1 MIIIRDMCGHAQIV
15 HLPIIACCLL
25 WNLKMGKK
33 RDSSGFTLVELMTV
47 IMIVAILTAVAVPL
61 MRGRIDA
68 SKWSEGRAM
77 MGTIATALRAYGAE
91 KGDVGTWPPS
101 LTQLGFVPGDLTGT
115 YFVDGDF
122 TWANAAYDSTLTPS
136 LTYTISCT
144 PSAVTLVPAT
154 MTLDHLGAWTP

>member
-1 MIIIRDMCGHAQIV
+1 VAHKGKTQYENIGNMVIFKTFFRR
-15 HLPIIACCLL
+15 
-25 WNLKMGKK
+25 LKMRKK
-33 RDSSGFTLVELMTV
+33 RQRRGFTLIELMVV
-47 IMIVAILTAVAVPL
+47 ILIVGILAAVAIPL

-68 SKWSEGRAM
+68 AKWSEGKAM

-91 KGDVGTWPPS
+91 KGDNGTWPPS
-101 LTQLGFVPGDLTGT
+101 MTQLGFVAGDLTGT
-115 YFVDGDF
+115 YFVDADF
-122 TWANAAYDSTLTPS
+122 TWANAAYDSTVTPS